1 MKRLLATLSVGLT
14 VFFSGV
20 TAFPQNIPPAGTT
33 VVVKM
38 ADAVDSASDPAGMQY
53 HGSVTKPV
61 NAGNGANIA
70 QGASAAVTLA
80 KNGSV
85 WATQLSAVFINGRMM
100 AVSSSSVNV
109 TGTAQGAAK
118 AVNSVLGG
126 FGHHANTPTA
136 LSAVASGQRVVLPPG
151 TTLSFVLSAAVPEP
165 VPASTPPA
173 ATVPAASTPVGAAAA
188 TSSGPTNP
196 YHCISRGLKG
206 NQPVVYSNQVIVVN
220 ASESHNLLIAFQ
232 KYMQQ
237 TYQTA
242 DLKVG
247 SDRCELVSA
256 VPAQQAF
263 TLSSEE
269 KQWAASKA
277 EVVHVQW
284 TFTPGQAASASA
296 APASAS
302 PTASGGLY
310 LYCFS
315 DTDAPVIYFSDFF
328 LADPDPSGQ
337 RGVSF
342 HSVQNAYVAFLKE
355 KYAFKSGSNYPA
367 SCSNALNNAAG
378 MSYAQGKKQRMEDQY
393 KQAKKQ
399 IVETGWK
406 FTPSQS
412 GTEPAA
418 KAPARLHH

>member
-1 MKRLLATLSVGLT
+1 MKSLLAALSVGLT
-14 VFFSGV
+14 MFFSGV
-20 TAFPQNIPPAGTT
+20 LAFAQNTPPAGTI

-38 ADAVDSASDPAGMQY
+38 ADAVDSGSDPAGMQY

-61 NAGNGANIA
+61 DAANGINIA

-85 WATQLSAVFINGRMM
+85 WTAQLSAVFINGRMM
-100 AVSSSSVNV
+100 AVSSSSANV
-109 TGTAQGAAK
+109 IGTAQGAAK

-151 TTLSFVLSAAVPEP
+151 TTLSFVLSAAA
-165 VPASTPPA
+165 PAPPSPPSA
-173 ATVPAASTPVGAAAA
+173 ATTPAVSTPVGAAAA

-196 YHCISRGLKG
+196 YHCISRGQKG
-206 NQPVVYSNQVIVVN
+206 NQPIIYSNQVIIVS
-220 ASESHNLLIAFQ
+220 AAESHNLLIAFQ
-232 KYMQQ
+232 KYIQE
-237 TYQTA
+237 TYQTG
-242 DLKVG
+242 DLQFG

-284 TFTPGQAASASA
+284 TFTPGQAAYASA
-296 APASAS
+296 ASPASAS
-302 PTASGGLY
+302 PTGSGGLY

-315 DTDAPVIYFSDFF
+315 DTDAPIIYFSDFF
-328 LADPDPSGQ
+328 LAEPDPSGK

-342 HSVQNAYVAFLKE
+342 HSVQNAYVTFLKE
-355 KYAFKSGSNYPA
+355 KYAFNSGSNYPA
-367 SCSNALNNAAG
+367 SCSNALNNSAG
-378 MSYAQGKKQRMEDQY
+378 ISYAQGKKQRMEDQY

-406 FTPSQS
+406 FTASQS
-412 GTEPAA
+412 VAEPAT